1 MQDGGFV
8 PWDEWKPTLNTF
20 TCPCCMGV
28 TLMPTEEELE
38 QHITDQIDRE
48 RVKDKILALEIQSL
62 KKAVEQVENVSGLH
76 SGS

>member
-28 TLMPTEEELE
+28 RLMPTEEELE

-48 RVKDKILALEIQSL
+48 RVKEAILSLEIKQLRETLDKMKGCDS
-62 KKAVEQVENVSGLH
+62 N
-76 SGS
+76 